1 MSSTPVVV
9 AEIVRSGVVEGH
21 HYGSI
26 VALDT
31 DGEVDWSV
39 GMVDEPVFPR
49 SCNKPIQALGMLRA
63 GLDLPPDLLALAC
76 ASHSGESFHVE
87 GVRRILTGAG
97 LDESAMQTP
106 PDYPLADQV
115 REEIIRS
122 GGGKAPT
129 TMNCS
134 GKHAAMPATSVLND
148 WGTANSLAP
157 ATQLQVGRP
166 GKFPKLTA
174 QVRAHAPK

>member
-1 MSSTPVVV
+1 MYGEHRDLHVLSHAFARRRSSDL
-9 AEIVRSGVVEGH
+9 RSGVVECH

-76 ASHSGESFHVE
+76 ASHSGESFHVA
-87 GVRRILTGAG
+87 GVRRILTGSG
-97 LDESAMQTP
+97 LDESAQPPPPAYPPPHQAAQETP
-106 PDYPLADQV
+106 
-115 REEIIRS
+115 
-122 GGGKAPT
+122 
-129 TMNCS
+129 
-134 GKHAAMPATSVLND
+134 
-148 WGTANSLAP
+148 
-157 ATQLQVGRP
+157 
-166 GKFPKLTA
+166 
-174 QVRAHAPK
+174 